1 MDELQIPGMH
11 NLENV
16 LAAAGAAISFGVD
29 PAIVADAI
37 RAFRGVVHRMEPV
50 ATVGG
55 VLYVNNSMCTNV
67 DAAVRSLEAM
77 SRPYRA
83 DCGRGADKK
92 SDFTQLGAVIGRAQP
107 GVRRLILIG
116 QAAPLIET
124 AARDMPDMR
133 RSPMPRQWKRPVR
146 IAASFAE
153 QGDAVMLSPSC
164 ASFDMFADFEARGEA
179 FRQAV
184 RSLQPNG
191 IASKEKG

>member
-1 MDELQIPGMH
+1 
-11 NLENV
+11 
-16 LAAAGAAISFGVD
+16 
-29 PAIVADAI
+29 
-37 RAFRGVVHRMEPV
+37 
-50 ATVGG
+50 
-55 VLYVNNSMCTNV
+55 MCTNV

-77 SRPYRA
+77 SRPTVLIA
-83 DCGRGADKK
+83 GGADKK

-124 AARDMPDMR
+124 AARDAGYEAISHASSMEEA
-133 RSPMPRQWKRPVR
+133 VR